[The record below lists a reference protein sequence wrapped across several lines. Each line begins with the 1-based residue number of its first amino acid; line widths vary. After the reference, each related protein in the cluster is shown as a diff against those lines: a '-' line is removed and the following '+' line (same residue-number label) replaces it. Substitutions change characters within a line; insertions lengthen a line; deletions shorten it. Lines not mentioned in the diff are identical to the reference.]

1 VGAADGVG
9 HGPDAPGVTESCGRP
24 GRSWSL
30 GQVVSTVS
38 RGVHL
43 ELGDSYTGGQRAGG
57 QRLPPTPGSWVSWV
71 GAISE
76 NPVCYVWVRLAWPPM
91 KISNKS
97 GVLVPAG
104 LLQTDVGNGP
114 QRDLSPVEGG
124 DPAPNAAVV
133 SRASAAWERLSRTQ
147 PYLGYHLIHISCWK
161 ACSASARSA
170 PGPGPWLQQEPT
182 AGRRIP
188 GASSGESQLC
198 H

>member
-1 VGAADGVG
+1 ME
-9 HGPDAPGVTESCGRP
+9 P
-24 GRSWSL
+24 
-30 GQVVSTVS
+30 
-38 RGVHL
+38 
-43 ELGDSYTGGQRAGG
+43 GDSYPGGQQAGG

-104 LLQTDVGNGP
+104 LLQTDLGNGP
-114 QRDLSPVEGG
+114 RRDLSPVEGG
-124 DPAPNAAVV
+124 DPAPNAAVASGAEV
-133 SRASAAWERLSRTQ
+133 SLLPCVQSQRCLGTAFQDTVPGIPSHSHKLLESLQRLCPVCARPGAVAA
-147 PYLGYHLIHISCWK
+147 
-161 ACSASARSA
+161 
-170 PGPGPWLQQEPT
+170 
-182 AGRRIP
+182 AGTHGWRRIP